1 VRAGTRSQC
10 RERPYRRQAN
20 ALASRPVGTHDILL
34 YDYPTSICSQMAR
47 LALVEKGVPFRR
59 RTVDIM
65 DAAEQFE
72 PWYTSLNPKAVVPTL
87 SIDGEIVTDTINIV
101 HRVDR
106 QFDGPALTPAE
117 PRQAEAMDKMMA
129 DIMGLHYGVLLYSRR
144 LEPDGTSPTVVE
156 RGLYLKAQRQRH
168 PERAETLD
176 RRIAGNER
184 LQTILADPDETDR
197 HVGEARALVGRI
209 EQALEGSE
217 FVVGDAY
224 SLADT
229 FATPALARFRLHG
242 FADWWAKGESPNV
255 AAYYA
260 RMQARPSWRLA
271 EVTDSGSERTL

>member
-1 VRAGTRSQC
+1 
-10 RERPYRRQAN
+10 
-20 ALASRPVGTHDILL
+20 
-34 YDYPTSICSQMAR
+34 MAR
-47 LALVEKGVPFRR
+47 LALVEKGVPFAR

-65 DAAEQFE
+65 VAAEQFE

-106 QFDGPALTPAE
+106 GFDGPALTPADAA
-117 PRQAEAMDKMMA
+117 QAEAMDAMMA

-156 RGLYLKAQRQRH
+156 RGLSLRAQRERF
-168 PERAETLD
+168 PERAEILD

-184 LQTILADPDETDR
+184 LQSILADPAETDK
-197 HVGEARALVGRI
+197 HVGQARALVGRI
-209 EQALEGSE
+209 EQALQGSE
-217 FVVGDAY
+217 FVIGAAY
-224 SLADT
+224 TLADT

-242 FADWWAKGESPNV
+242 FGHWWADGQSPNV

-260 RMQARPSWRLA
+260 RMQARPSWSLA